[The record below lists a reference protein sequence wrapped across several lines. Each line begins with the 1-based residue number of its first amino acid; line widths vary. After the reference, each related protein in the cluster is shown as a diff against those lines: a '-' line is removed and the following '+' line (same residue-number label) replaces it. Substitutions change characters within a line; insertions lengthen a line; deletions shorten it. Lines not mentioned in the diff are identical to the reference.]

1 MSWERELQKEL
12 KKLKKA
18 FWKTFLN
25 SKEFKSFK
33 RRLKELNLDADVFL
47 ALFIFGEQRASLS
60 TTRKIRI
67 RAGRK
72 VKGLKLSKEDKEF
85 LKMHGIRWE

>member
-1 MSWERELQKEL
+1 MSWEKELHKEL

-25 SKEFKSFK
+25 SKEFKNFK
-33 RRLKELNLDADVFL
+33 KRLKELHLNADVFL
-47 ALFIFGEQRASLS
+47 ALFIFGEERASLS
-60 TTRKIRI
+60 TTRKVKI

-72 VKGLKLSKEDKEF
+72 GRRLKLSKDDMEF

>member
-1 MSWERELQKEL
+1 MSREKELHKEL
-12 KKLKKA
+12 KKLKKV

-33 RRLKELNLDADVFL
+33 KRLKELHLNADVFL
-47 ALFIFGEQRASLS
+47 ALFIFGEKYAGLS
-60 TTRKIRI
+60 STRKVRI

-72 VKGLKLSKEDKEF
+72 PKGLRLTKEDKEF

>member
-1 MSWERELQKEL
+1 MSWEKELQKEL

-25 SKEFKSFK
+25 SKEFKNFK
-33 RRLKELNLDADVFL
+33 KRLKELHLSADVFL
-47 ALFIFGEQRASLS
+47 ALFIFGEKHASLS
-60 TTRKIRI
+60 TTRKVRI
-67 RAGRK
+67 RAGK
-72 VKGLKLSKEDKEF
+72 KSKGLKLTKEDKEF